1 MAHTLLS
8 DTTTGELLAEKLANL
23 PQLRAIATL
32 NGPLCPTPCAASGC
46 AASAVTGC
54 SDVQHKLCQRFQLL
68 KVISGAVGEAEL
80 YLYCR
85 VTSDETSSRSSAS
98 SRGSSSSSSKPP
110 CKLLSLR
117 DTIQVSNFCFSMQPH
132 RFLLQALTSAY
143 GHHMAYHPEAIAGR
157 EDLNYGELT
166 PRGVARVCLQC

>member
-8 DTTTGELLAEKLANL
+8 GTTTGELLAEKLANL

-46 AASAVTGC
+46 AASSVTGC

-85 VTSDETSSRSSAS
+85 APVTSDETSSAS
-98 SRGSSSSSSKPP
+98 SRGSSSSSSSKPP
-110 CKLLSLR
+110 CKKLSLR

-143 GHHMAYHPEAIAGR
+143 GQNMVYQPKAIAGR
-157 EDLNYGELT
+157 EYLNYGELT
-166 PRGVARVCLQC
+166 PKGVARVWLQC